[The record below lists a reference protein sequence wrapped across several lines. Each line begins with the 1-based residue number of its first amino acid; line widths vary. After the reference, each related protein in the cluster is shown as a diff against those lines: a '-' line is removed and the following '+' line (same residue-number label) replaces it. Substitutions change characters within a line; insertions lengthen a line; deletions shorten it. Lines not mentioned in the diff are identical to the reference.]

1 MPALMELGF
10 HRREG
15 VEMQP
20 HKFYSW
26 QVFHRRQAQGE
37 KRGHF
42 VQVVRLG
49 LWAGNLTGSRD
60 LTGEQLGQGLR
71 SGVLGA

>member
-1 MPALMELGF
+1 MRNEKMPALMELGF

-37 KRGHF
+37 KQGHF

-49 LWAGNLTGSRD
+49 L
-60 LTGEQLGQGLR
+60 
-71 SGVLGA
+71 